1 MFVYILYTYKTLTA
15 VDITAF
21 EGLNY
26 KNQQILNNTI
36 ELMHVLLCS
45 LQYNIFRFLD
55 NMWPYS

>member
-36 ELMHVLLCS
+36 ELLCS